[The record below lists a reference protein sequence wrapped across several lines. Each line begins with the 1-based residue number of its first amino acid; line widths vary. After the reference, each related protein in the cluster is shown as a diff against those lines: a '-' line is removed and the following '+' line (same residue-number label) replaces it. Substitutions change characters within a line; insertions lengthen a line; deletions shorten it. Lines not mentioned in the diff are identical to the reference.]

1 MLKYRLKKF
10 FGSLIKAAG
19 PAALLIAIVLLMS
32 ACSPAIA
39 QPTLDIQ
46 ATLAQK
52 VSGTLTAAAP
62 SSTTA
67 LPTLAPFL
75 TKTQSLTPTVSYNGL
90 PASVNVS
97 SIVLRSGPS
106 TLYERIASF
115 PEATQVT
122 IMGRIPNSE
131 WVWVN
136 TPEGSSGWMAA
147 QFLSPEDITGVPIID
162 VPSSITISGN
172 AIDTSALGV
181 DGINVAVFQGNGAER
196 RRTDT
201 YTGSDGSFT
210 VYLPDTSQGVWN
222 VEAVGIKCTSRV
234 MDASCKS
241 TGSITNPGFTVSLP
255 QTITISFIY
264 DPNQP

>member
-1 MLKYRLKKF
+1 LLKYRLKKYA
-10 FGSLIKAAG
+10 GSLIKATRA
-19 PAALLIAIVLLMS
+19 AALLIALILFMA

-46 ATLAQK
+46 ATLAHN

-62 SSTTA
+62 SSTSP
-67 LPTLAPFL
+67 LPTLAPFP
-75 TKTQSLTPTVSYNGL
+75 TFTQSLTPTVSYSGL
-90 PASVNVS
+90 PASVNVT
-97 SIVLRSGPS
+97 SIILRSGPS
-106 TLYERIASF
+106 TLFERISTF

-131 WVWVN
+131 WVWVI
-136 TPEGSSGWMAA
+136 TPKASSGWMAA
-147 QFLSPEDITGVPIID
+147 QFLNSEDLTGVPIID
-162 VPSSITISGN
+162 VPSSITITGN
-172 AIDTSALGV
+172 AMDTSNLGV
-181 DGINVAVFQGNGAER
+181 DGIDVAVFQGNGAER

-201 YTGSDGSFT
+201 YTSSDGSFT
-210 VYLPDTSQGVWN
+210 VYLPDSSQGVWN

-241 TGSITNPGFTVSLP
+241 TGSITNSGFTVSLP

-264 DPNQP
+264 DPN